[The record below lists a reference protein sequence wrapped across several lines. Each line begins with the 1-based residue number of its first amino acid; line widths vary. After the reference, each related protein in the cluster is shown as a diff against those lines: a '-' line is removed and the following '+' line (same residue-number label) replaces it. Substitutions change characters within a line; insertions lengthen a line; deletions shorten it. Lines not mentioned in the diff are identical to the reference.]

1 MTTTLRRLDL
11 HFRPAGT
18 YRSGN
23 PEASPNRRLTGR
35 LGCLLAVL
43 ALVLA
48 PLLVDPL
55 SPVAAASGFACDEV
69 PAPEYPKGAFPG
81 VFDATSQ
88 NRPDNGVTGYTTY
101 GWAGLQW
108 YTYDLGCG
116 MDLVRAP
123 GAVTD
128 TDWGNRFLT
137 IGKSLAAAAFWLDD
151 QTKTGQAAEDAGV
164 APAMEQFDQ
173 VVSSIS
179 NGMLGIYGLWLGIG
193 LTAAASIMLW
203 HALKSNAAGVTK
215 SMAVGGAA
223 LALGALLIGA
233 PQQAIRL
240 ADDTFGAVITDTQ
253 NEMLSVSGSGK
264 GPRDV
269 LLDDIFLDDWRK
281 GWFGPNYRD
290 NENQL
295 GPKLRD
301 ALAFSY
307 EEQQQIENAPDSG
320 VESDLKAKKEGI
332 FRDDIVKPLNDDY
345 GLSYYTF
352 QGKDSGRTGIGF
364 MAMVKVG
371 MPSLLWIGASVL
383 KLIALLA
390 IRLAILF
397 APIWIPLA
405 AAHAGTLM
413 RVCRMIAS
421 AYMWGVAGSV
431 IVALYLLALVK
442 LYVTD
447 NGQIDGSWR
456 LWFMVILTLVCW
468 FIMRPFK
475 RVSQTFTQNR
485 AGALNRKARHAQ
497 TSMKQK
503 VFKGASAVIG
513 GPAGAMVE
521 EGVGALRKK
530 TKDGFTDEDS
540 DINFAAPAR
549 PEGREL
555 NQRRRHEADQT
566 RIAAHRKM
574 DLLQRLA
581 DSRKESQDARHM
593 NLAMGGKHREQDT
606 ANTRVGR
613 GRRTA
618 LQALEAS
625 RSGGGARRGDTPRVS
640 ETWDGGAGSAIAPT
654 RVFTPTRKDTSPG
667 NVPAASAPASISA
680 PPRSNTRL
688 YAPSLTPEVRT
699 HPSESFT

>member
-1 MTTTLRRLDL
+1 MNAQRSPSHQMT
-11 HFRPAGT
+11 
-18 YRSGN
+18 S
-23 PEASPNRRLTGR
+23 NRRLAGR
-35 LGCLLAVL
+35 LGRLLAVL

-48 PLLVDPL
+48 PLLVGPN

-69 PAPEYPKGAFPG
+69 PAPEYPKGAFPA
-81 VFDATSQ
+81 VFDATSTD
-88 NRPDNGVTGYTTY
+88 RPGNGGTGYTDY

-116 MDLVRAP
+116 ADLVRAP

-128 TDWGNRFLT
+128 TNWGNIFLGV
-137 IGKSLAAAAFWLDD
+137 GKSLAAAAFWLDD
-151 QTKTGQAAEDAGV
+151 QTKTGQAAEDAGI
-164 APAMEQFDQ
+164 APAMEQFDG

-179 NGMLGIYGLWLGIG
+179 NGMLGVYGDWLGIG
-193 LTAAASIMLW
+193 LIAAAVIVLW

-215 SMAVGGAA
+215 SLAVGGAA
-223 LALGALLIGA
+223 LALGALLVGA

-253 NEMLSVSGSGK
+253 NEMLSVSGSGGK

-281 GWFGPNYRD
+281 GWFGPNYHDDD
-290 NENQL
+290 NKL

-301 ALAFSY
+301 TLAFSY
-307 EEQQQIENAPDSG
+307 EEQQQIQNAPDSS
-320 VESDLKAKKEGI
+320 VESDLKAQKEKA
-332 FRDDIVKPLNDDY
+332 FRENIVQPLSEKY

-352 QGKDSGRTGIGF
+352 QGKDSGRLAIGF

-371 MPSLLWIGASVL
+371 MPSILWIGASVL

-397 APIWIPLA
+397 APIWVPLA
-405 AAHAGTLM
+405 AVHAGTLM
-413 RVCRMIAS
+413 RVCRMLAS
-421 AYMWGVAGSV
+421 AYIWGVAGAA
-431 IVALYLLALVK
+431 IVSLYLMALVK

-447 NGQIDGSWR
+447 NGQVDGSWR

-497 TSMKQK
+497 SSMKQK
-503 VFKGASAVIG
+503 FFKGASAVVG

-530 TKDGFTDEDS
+530 TKDGGTDENDS
-540 DINFAAPAR
+540 GSNSAVPAR

-555 NQRRRHEADQT
+555 NQRRRHETDQS
-566 RIAAHRKM
+566 RIKARKKM

-581 DSRKESQDARHM
+581 DSRKDSQSQSRTGAGSKGDDH
-593 NLAMGGKHREQDT
+593 EQD
-606 ANTRVGR
+606 NSHSHTRGGR
-613 GRRTA
+613 GRSAVLSA
-618 LQALEAS
+618 LGSGGGGAS
-625 RSGGGARRGDTPRVS
+625 RSGSGASHGGAPRVS

-654 RVFTPTRKDTSPG
+654 KVFTPTRKDVSPER
-667 NVPAASAPASISA
+667 VPAMSAASGNAT
-680 PPRSNTRL
+680 PPRSNARL
-688 YAPSLTPEVRT
+688 YEPSLAPEARK
-699 HPSESFT
+699 HPNERYS

>member
-1 MTTTLRRLDL
+1 MN
-11 HFRPAGT
+11 AQ
-18 YRSGN
+18 RSPG
-23 PEASPNRRLTGR
+23 PQMISNRRLAGR
-35 LGCLLAVL
+35 LGRLLAVL

-48 PLLVDPL
+48 PLLVGPN
-55 SPVAAASGFACDEV
+55 SPAAAASGFACDEV

-81 VFDATSQ
+81 VFDATSTD
-88 NRPDNGVTGYTTY
+88 RPGNGGTGYTTY

-116 MDLVRAP
+116 ADLVRAP

-128 TDWGNRFLT
+128 TNWGNIFLGV
-137 IGKSLAAAAFWLDD
+137 GKSLAAAAFWLDD
-151 QTKTGQAAEDAGV
+151 QTKTGQAAEDAGI

-179 NGMLGIYGLWLGIG
+179 NGMLGVYGLWLGIA
-193 LTAAASIMLW
+193 LTAAAAIVLW
-203 HALKSNAAGVTK
+203 HALTSNAAGVTK
-215 SMAVGGAA
+215 SLAVGGAA

-233 PQQAIRL
+233 PQQAIRF

-253 NEMLSVSGSGK
+253 NEMLSVSGGGK

-281 GWFGPNYRD
+281 GWFGPNYD
-290 NENQL
+290 DEENKL

-307 EEQQQIENAPDSG
+307 EEQQQIENASDSG
-320 VESDLKAKKEGI
+320 VENDLKAKKEKS
-332 FRDDIVKPLNDDY
+332 FREDIVQPLSDDY

-352 QGKDSGRTGIGF
+352 QGKDSGRLAIGF
-364 MAMVKVG
+364 MAMAKVG
-371 MPSLLWIGASVL
+371 MPSILWIGASVL

-397 APIWIPLA
+397 APIWVPLA
-405 AAHAGTLM
+405 ATHAGTLM
-413 RVCRMIAS
+413 RVCRMLAS
-421 AYMWGVAGSV
+421 AYMWGVAGAV

-442 LYVTD
+442 LYVAD

-497 TSMKQK
+497 SSVKQK
-503 VFKGASAVIG
+503 FFKGASAVVG
-513 GPAGAMVE
+513 GPAGAVVE
-521 EGVGALRKK
+521 EGVSSLRKE
-530 TKDGFTDEDS
+530 TKDGGTGENDS
-540 DINFAAPAR
+540 DSTSTAPDR

-555 NQRRRHEADQT
+555 NQRRRHEADQG
-566 RIAAHRKM
+566 RIDARKKM
-574 DLLQRLA
+574 DLLQRLT
-581 DSRKESQDARHM
+581 DSRTDSQSQSRAGTGSKGEDDGEDNSRSH
-593 NLAMGGKHREQDT
+593 
-606 ANTRVGR
+606 TRGGR
-613 GRRTA
+613 GRCPVLDA
-618 LQALEAS
+618 LGAGGGAS
-625 RSGGGARRGDTPRVS
+625 RSGGGTSRGDAPRVG

-654 RVFTPTRKDTSPG
+654 KVFTPAARSGVSGET
-667 NVPAASAPASISA
+667 VPSMFVPSIIGT
-680 PPRSNTRL
+680 PPRSTTRL
-688 YAPSLTPEVRT
+688 YEPSLTPEVRE